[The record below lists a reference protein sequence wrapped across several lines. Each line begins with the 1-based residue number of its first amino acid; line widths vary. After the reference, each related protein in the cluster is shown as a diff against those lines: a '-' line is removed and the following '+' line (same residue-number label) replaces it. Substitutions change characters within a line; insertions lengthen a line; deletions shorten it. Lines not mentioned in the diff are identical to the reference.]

1 MQFLGVFF
9 ILIGGGMVAMSPYM
23 ATKKDAG
30 DAYLRERVPPA
41 VVANVDFEF
50 NRLPLVQSPE
60 NDRTRGFGV

>member
-1 MQFLGVFF
+1 
-9 ILIGGGMVAMSPYM
+9 MVAMSPYM